1 MDTTTIKFPINFNP
15 IGLNYEMKYDNFY
28 ISNNVAYLHGR
39 CQEAAQDTIECV
51 VDHAR
56 KTQLKV
62 GGILQLTNGTQ
73 YRIQQAIASGSYG
86 ITAVVQNSKDGRYY
100 CLKHQFARDDNGKL
114 GAYKEAIM
122 HHILDLSTRPDGF
135 RATQSNLIPRL
146 YHVVRSNKVGGPIYF
161 IMDLMYQSLADRL
174 KTKPDHDRLRELMDC
189 LVHIT
194 PTLKILYKRGIY
206 NHGDLHTGNV
216 MFDIRDGSYKLID
229 YGFSRIRIGGEG
241 GHMLELDRRNA
252 RSDPSRD
259 LTHLIST
266 FEMYHREKKK
276 VYREGS
282 YEYAI
287 EELIKT
293 VAYEAECSG
302 SVELG
307 LKKHDPH
314 KHNFINLF
322 GKMPYDHFTLHTN
335 EDGTHLKIQ
344 QAINKMRSL
353 AERDAPSSELMP
365 YAASAASAA
374 PRTPRAGRAASAAS
388 SSSAAPRTPRAASA
402 AVREEIVQINQH
414 NPGCMLLLL
423 LMMLLAMRGAVWL
436 YHGKGGRVPVSYL
449 SMSNQPVI
457 SSKHIPSQ
465 SFASP
470 THSIQMKSRSNNSYN
485 KSNTRTNRT
494 SKKNNT
500 RRRSHK
506 IPYAKIED
514 FDKLSLV
521 SFYHF
526 LRFEAFPGV
535 SQNEKKEML
544 KEAVMVPL
552 QRPDVFEQIVEA
564 VKEKDMDYMMVI
576 LEENKL
582 DLSKI
587 GLEIEPYQELW
598 NIILDAYFSEK
609 DYPFDLLQTLLHVGG
624 NVEDF
629 LEQYRPANKEMKK
642 MMVMQTC
649 ITASDCPDLM
659 LE

>member
-1 MDTTTIKFPINFNP
+1 MDRTTIKFPINFNP

-28 ISNNVAYLHGR
+28 FSNNVAYLHGR

-114 GAYKEAIM
+114 DAFKEAMM

-216 MFDIRDGSYKLID
+216 MFDRTDGSYKLID

-241 GHMLELDRRNA
+241 GHMLELNGRNA

-266 FEMYHREKKK
+266 FEMYHRGHRMA
-276 VYREGS
+276 YREGS

-287 EELIKT
+287 EQFIKSI
-293 VAYEAECSG
+293 AYEGNCTG
-302 SVELG
+302 SVEDG
-307 LKKHDPH
+307 LDGHDPH

-374 PRTPRAGRAASAAS
+374 SAAPRTPRAGRAAN
-388 SSSAAPRTPRAASA
+388 A
-402 AVREEIVQINQH
+402 AVREEIVQINQQ

-470 THSIQMKSRSNNSYN
+470 THSIQMKFSNNSYN

-535 SQNEKKEML
+535 SQKEKKEMF
-544 KEAVMVPL
+544 KIAAMVPL

-564 VKEKDMDYMMVI
+564 VKEKDMDYMMAI
-576 LEENKL
+576 LKENQL
-582 DLSKI
+582 DLK
-587 GLEIEPYQELW
+587 EIDSYQELW
-598 NIILDAYFSEK
+598 NDILDAYFSEK

-629 LEQYRPANKEMKK
+629 LEQYRPANKETKK

-649 ITASDCPDLM
+649 ITASDCPELM